1 MAFSL
6 LPVLRLLQIEVLD
19 AMNGVSEID
28 LLSRGKIDDVVLVLE
43 MNVTSIE
50 DRLAPAMATNPKN
63 RIRSSLV
70 TEIV

>member
-1 MAFSL
+1 MALSL
-6 LPVLRLLQIEVLD
+6 LPILRLLQIEVLD

-28 LLSRGKIDDVVLVLE
+28 FLSRRKTDDVVLMLE
-43 MNVTSIE
+43 MNMASIE